1 MRDMEN
7 TIRVAVYKR
16 LKSLGYGDQTAS
28 YALLETNDKTFI
40 KARPG
45 WQYTGAYYDEGTGR
59 TAFQRL
65 LEDCDA
71 GKIDL
76 VLTKSMGRFGDSLTG
91 CMHTVQRLLR
101 HDPSI
106 GVFFECE
113 NLNTLDKPE
122 VFFSSEVESNPL
134 LVYYRAVMPL

>member
-1 MRDMEN
+1 MEN

-16 LKSLGYGDQTAS
+16 LKSPGYGDQTAS

-59 TAFQRL
+59 TAFQQL

-76 VLTKSMGRFGDSLTG
+76 ILTKSMGRFGDDLAG
-91 CMHTVQRLLR
+91 CIHTVQRLLR
-101 HDPSI
+101 HDPPV

-113 NLNTLDKPE
+113 NLNTLDNPDI
-122 VFFSSEVESNPL
+122 FFRSDAESDPILLYCRALLPL
-134 LVYYRAVMPL
+134 